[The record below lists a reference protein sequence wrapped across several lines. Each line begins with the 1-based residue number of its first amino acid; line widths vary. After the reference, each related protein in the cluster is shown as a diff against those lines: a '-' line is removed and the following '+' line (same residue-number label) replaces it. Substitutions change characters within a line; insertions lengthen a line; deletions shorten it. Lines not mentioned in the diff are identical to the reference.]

1 VWQNDGPPLPP
12 DPSGGCSPEQ
22 WAQSPG
28 ACAGPQGADEPD
40 PYMRPPNP
48 NKCDKGDQP
57 PDEPPDQPPPD
68 QPPVIPPL
76 VSDKTCLNW
85 TLADAWMAGFVE
97 GSALFGQEE
106 LAAPVAVIELG
117 SLGAHRIVCGNWFDF

>member
-1 VWQNDGPPLPP
+1 
-12 DPSGGCSPEQ
+12 
-22 WAQSPG
+22 
-28 ACAGPQGADEPD
+28 
-40 PYMRPPNP
+40 MPNP
-48 NKCDKGDQP
+48 NKKCDQPKDQPQDQP
-57 PDEPPDQPPPD
+57 PDDQPPPD